1 MECTSVWDCQTC
13 SLLAVEECY
22 SLQTQSLSKAL
33 TPLPLIPPAY
43 MIKPFIRSAKSLF
56 GPGRSACLNTE
67 WVLMMVKRTPNKR
80 APPAASLRNG
90 EVSFPR
96 ANLANQIMRSS
107 HGRANSSLT
116 FDNGNWRKTYNTP
129 LIILSFISYPHEWM
143 IMYSACI
150 YNKTLYL
157 ACYQKCD
164 RDQRF
169 RGIMGWNGMCYQNQ
183 MIQKIWF
190 HWSRNSPCGPV
201 YLSTGSSTPKTVR
214 HRKFAFCYSAQEAVC
229 SFLLNL
235 AVTTAL
241 CSIINGYGDEEQ
253 CFHSHQHLW
262 TKVTL

>member
-116 FDNGNWRKTYNTP
+116 FDNGNWRKRITRRW
-129 LIILSFISYPHEWM
+129 SFW
-143 IMYSACI
+143 A
-150 YNKTLYL
+150 
-157 ACYQKCD
+157 
-164 RDQRF
+164 
-169 RGIMGWNGMCYQNQ
+169 
-183 MIQKIWF
+183 
-190 HWSRNSPCGPV
+190 
-201 YLSTGSSTPKTVR
+201 
-214 HRKFAFCYSAQEAVC
+214 
-229 SFLLNL
+229 SFLILMSGW
-235 AVTTAL
+235 L
-241 CSIINGYGDEEQ
+241 CTVHVYIIKHYI
-253 CFHSHQHLW
+253 
-262 TKVTL
+262 